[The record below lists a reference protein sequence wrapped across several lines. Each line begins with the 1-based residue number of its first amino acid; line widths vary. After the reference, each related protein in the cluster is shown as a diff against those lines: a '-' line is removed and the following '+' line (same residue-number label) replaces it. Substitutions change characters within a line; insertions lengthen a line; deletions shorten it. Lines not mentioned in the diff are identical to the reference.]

1 MGRAEENL
9 KRNLKILQALD
20 KAIKEGQWEGKLL
33 FQATGKKLREIRDRL
48 RATLQL
54 DEMDSEA
61 SNQLAEREATRS
73 SQVEVFVSLYNAD
86 GNDLKKWAMVIK
98 SLETN
103 IITRPI
109 YNNEADI
116 QTVIRSKTNKKNEAY
131 LSVFINKSAI
141 LAPTGKQPPR
151 DRLGYEMLLIKEGAL
166 NLESI
171 SRFVHISGEY
181 EFKDNHLVKIST
193 APQSLK

>member
-20 KAIKEGQWEGKLL
+20 KAIKEGKWEGKLL

-48 RATLQL
+48 RATLHL
-54 DEMDSEA
+54 DEMISEA
-61 SNQLAEREATRS
+61 SDQIAERAATRS
-73 SQVEVFVSLYNAD
+73 SQVEVFVSLYNSD
-86 GNDLKKWAMVIK
+86 GNDLKKWEMVIK

-103 IITRPI
+103 VITRLI
-109 YNNEADI
+109 YINEADI
-116 QTVIRSKTNKKNEAY
+116 QTAIRSKANKKNEAY

-141 LAPTGKQPPR
+141 LTPTGKQLPR
-151 DRLGYEMLLIKEGAL
+151 DRLGHETLLVKEGAL
-166 NLESI
+166 NLDNI

-181 EFKDNHLVKIST
+181 EFKDNHLAKIT
-193 APQSLK
+193 TEPQNL